1 VSIAE
6 LISPTPLTR
15 AAPVSAPPLPR
26 FPAIQPGQIWLIE
39 PQAASGPCRHHAVDG
54 ANVVIYDRALS
65 DRMAQALP
73 LGTYAEPAPELPAAA
88 AARCVSFAR
97 DGWSVARLLPARLP
111 QRERGARV
119 RSLVDALAASL
130 VPGGLA
136 VRVFAE
142 AKDGICET
150 PATRLDDLA
159 RLVAS
164 YPRDARLT
172 IVVDALDAGAAH
184 PHAVAANGLAG

>member
-1 VSIAE
+1 MSIAE
-6 LISPTPLTR
+6 LTSPTPLTR
-15 AAPVSAPPLPR
+15 AAPVSAPPPLR
-26 FPAIQPGQIWLIE
+26 FPSIQPGQIWLVE
-39 PQAASGPCRHHAVDG
+39 PSASSGPCRHHAVDG

-65 DRMAQALP
+65 ERMTQALP
-73 LGTYAEPAPELPAAA
+73 LGTYAEPAPALAAAA
-88 AARCVSFAR
+88 AARCVGFAR
-97 DGWSVARLLPARLP
+97 DGWSVVRLFPARLP
-111 QRERGARV
+111 QRERTARV

-142 AKDGICET
+142 AEDGICEAA
-150 PATRLDDLA
+150 ATRLDDLA

-164 YPRDARLT
+164 YPRETRLT
-172 IVVDALDAGAAH
+172 VVVDALDAGAAH